1 MTIFALVPAV
11 AEILRDARAN
21 VSPTWAQDY
30 Q

>member
-1 MTIFALVPAV
+1 MTIFALVPA
-11 AEILRDARAN
+11 AALILRDTRAD